1 MTRTFTAEL
10 LLQGMPLSSFGAD
23 AYASGQPLDHEQKP
37 ERRTAANPGS
47 PVVCR

>member
-1 MTRTFTAEL
+1 MTRILIAES

-23 AYASGQPLDHEQKP
+23 AYRSGRSLDHEAKP

-47 PVVCR
+47 PVACR